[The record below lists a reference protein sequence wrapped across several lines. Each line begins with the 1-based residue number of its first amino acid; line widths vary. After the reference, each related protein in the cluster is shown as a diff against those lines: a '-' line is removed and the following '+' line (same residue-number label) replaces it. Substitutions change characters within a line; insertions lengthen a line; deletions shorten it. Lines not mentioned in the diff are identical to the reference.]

1 MTSLFQRLAS
11 RWIAGQTIGEGIDR
25 ARKANSRGILG
36 LLNLL
41 GEHVNS
47 REQIAATIQEYSRL
61 VQEIEE
67 SRVNSQISVKPTQ
80 LGMTLDY
87 DFCLQNYLTIAE
99 QCQSRS
105 ENWLWVDMED
115 SRFTQK
121 TIDLYERLISKYPN
135 SGIALQANLKRSEG
149 DLKILSELGGNVRL
163 VKGAYNESHEIAF
176 KSKSQISENYSKLM
190 KMLFAQNKKNFFAIA
205 THDSHLVQMAK
216 DLSLEYKS
224 NFEFE
229 MLLGVR
235 DKLKA
240 ELVSEKYQVREYIP
254 YGPEWFAYSMR
265 RLREKKSNI
274 FLLFRSLFS

>member
-1 MTSLFQRLAS
+1 MTRLFQRLAS
-11 RWIAGQTIGEGIDR
+11 RWIAGQTIDEGIDR
-25 ARKANSRGILG
+25 VRKANSRGILG

-41 GEHVNS
+41 GEHFND
-47 REQIAATIQEYSRL
+47 REQIEVTIQEYSRL
-61 VQEIEE
+61 LQQIEE
-67 SRVNSQISVKPTQ
+67 SKVNSQISIKPTQ

-99 QCQSRS
+99 ECQSRS
-105 ENWLWVDMED
+105 QNWLWVDMED

-121 TIDLYERLISKYPN
+121 TVDLYGRLISKYPN
-135 SGIALQANLKRSEG
+135 SGIAIQANLKRSEG
-149 DLKILSELGGNVRL
+149 DLKILLELGGNVRL
-163 VKGAYNESHEIAF
+163 VKGAYNEPREIAF
-176 KSKSQISENYSKLM
+176 KSKSQISENYSNLM
-190 KMLFAQNKKNFFAIA
+190 KMLFLQNKRNFFAIA

-216 DLSLEYKS
+216 DFSLEYKS

-229 MLLGVR
+229 MLMGVR

-240 ELVSEKYQVREYIP
+240 ELVSQKYKVREYIP